1 MENYRISALGE
12 AKENLILRRT
22 CHDNGEGGGGVHELG
37 NAEYNKALV
46 DDWKRR

>member
-12 AKENLILRRT
+12 AKEDLILRRT
-22 CHDNGEGGGGVHELG
+22 CHDDNGEGGGGVHELG

-46 DDWKRR
+46 DD